1 MHRDGPRSGAMSFL
15 FSVLLGLALA
25 SACWAQDNAGPNAG
39 QEQAGKA
46 VGGPVA
52 SPIAACNEA
61 SASALDAG
69 FGLRCGT
76 SIPAGIFLGSY
87 LAATIDSIGD
97 CVKRCVGNESCT
109 AFSLSAHEAS
119 LGAEKPSAPLCTLYG
134 SAERFIDEAN
144 SVAGVRVSGAVDD
157 SGGSGGGGRHHYH
170 AHRRASAPRKGSKSA
185 SQPGSD
191 DAKVELTPD
200 MTALQPVYFATDR
213 VPATGAPLEASFT
226 AGRASKISYGLSVV
240 SIPKNH
246 TVGNVE
252 RPKFSYLKWRY
263 QAETDADHFRIKALT
278 PLDHDALV
286 SELAGG
292 DDSVLLFVHGYNVTF
307 ADAIYEAAQI
317 AYDAN
322 FPGSVL
328 AFSWPSAGA
337 LLKYDE
343 DRESAEF
350 AAPDLGQILQML
362 SAEIG
367 DKKVYIVA
375 HSMGNQVLVGALQ
388 QAALSKTDLTI
399 NELVMAAPD
408 VDKDVFSRKAEH
420 IREQQRRAGGSR
432 TPDPLGEPSR
442 ARYPHANAGLDAGQG
457 ASEILAL
464 SLKGLSARLCPAPF
478 FGWDHKPGS
487 TGSSSSCSSHL
498 ALSFARYVTSSAIAE
513 FSACLGGRTASSG
526 IRPNAS
532 ARSDVIKCG
541 LSGRSTIRSIVR
553 KIQVPS
559 GSISDQ
565 WKNGI
570 SAGSVR
576 ARNRRASCVA
586 KEGYPPT

>member
-1 MHRDGPRSGAMSFL
+1 MHRKGPRFGATSFL
-15 FSVLLGLALA
+15 ATSLLAVSLLLGLAVMTA
-25 SACWAQDNAGPNAG
+25 GSCWAQDNVGSSAGPKAG
-39 QEQAGKA
+39 QEQAGA
-46 VGGPVA
+46 AIAAPVA

-69 FGLRCGT
+69 FGLRCST

-97 CVKRCVGNESCT
+97 CVKRCVGNESCA

-119 LGAEKPSAPLCTLYG
+119 SGAEKPSAPLCTLYG

-144 SVAGVRVSGAVDD
+144 SVAGVRVNGAVDD
-157 SGGSGGGGRHHYH
+157 SGGSGGGGRHLH
-170 AHRRASAPRKGSKSA
+170 AHHRRASAAKKSSKSA

-278 PLDHDALV
+278 PLDRDALV

-307 ADAIYEAAQI
+307 ADAIYKAAQI

-337 LLKYDE
+337 LLRYDE
-343 DRESAEF
+343 DRESADF

-408 VDKDVFSRKAEH
+408 VDKDVFSRKAEQ
-420 IREQQRRAGGSR
+420 IRSVAKNVTVYASAADKALLASGEKSYGTR
-432 TPDPLGEPSR
+432 LGFVGPSGPNIFPGIEVIDVT
-442 ARYPHANAGLDAGQG
+442 AVGDDMLGLDHGT
-457 ASEILAL
+457 
-464 SLKGLSARLCPAPF
+464 F
-478 FGWDHKPGS
+478 
-487 TGSSSSCSSHL
+487 
-498 ALSFARYVTSSAIAE
+498 
-513 FSACLGGRTASSG
+513 ASSG
-526 IRPNAS
+526 AVL
-532 ARSDVIKCG
+532 AD
-541 LSGRSTIRSIVR
+541 LGRLIRSVSHLEPDIR
-553 KIQVPS
+553 TPTLALMPDKAHLKY
-559 GSISDQ
+559 
-565 WKNGI
+565 W
-570 SAGSVR
+570 R
-576 ARNRRASCVA
+576 
-586 KEGYPPT
+586 YP

>member
-15 FSVLLGLALA
+15 FPLLLGLAVA
-25 SACWAQDNAGPNAG
+25 GSCWAQDNAGPNAG
-39 QEQAGKA
+39 QEQAGA
-46 VGGPVA
+46 AIGAPLA
-52 SPIAACNEA
+52 SPIAACKDV
-61 SASALDAG
+61 SATALDAG

-87 LAATIDSIGD
+87 VAATIDSIGD
-97 CVKRCVGNESCT
+97 CVKRCVGSESCT
-109 AFSLSAHEAS
+109 AFSLAAHVAS
-119 LGAEKPSAPLCTLYG
+119 SGAEKPAAPICTLYG
-134 SAERFIDEAN
+134 SAERFIDEAS
-144 SVAGVRVSGAVDD
+144 SVAGVRVNVGAV
-157 SGGSGGGGRHHYH
+157 GGSPASGPRLH
-170 AHRRASAPRKGSKSA
+170 AHRRYAAAKKSSKRASHSVP
-185 SQPGSD
+185 D

-226 AGRASKISYGLSVV
+226 AGRASTISYGLTVV

-263 QAETDADHFRIKALT
+263 QAETDADHFRIKAQT

-286 SELAGG
+286 SELADG

-307 ADAIYEAAQI
+307 ADAVYKAAQI

-343 DRESAEF
+343 DRESSEF

-408 VDKDVFSRKAEH
+408 VDKDVFSRKAEQ
-420 IREQQRRAGGSR
+420 IRSVAKNVTVYASAADKALLASGEKSYGTRLGFVGPGGPNSFPGIEVIDV
-432 TPDPLGEPSR
+432 TAVGDDML
-442 ARYPHANAGLDAGQG
+442 GLDHGT
-457 ASEILAL
+457 
-464 SLKGLSARLCPAPF
+464 F
-478 FGWDHKPGS
+478 
-487 TGSSSSCSSHL
+487 
-498 ALSFARYVTSSAIAE
+498 
-513 FSACLGGRTASSG
+513 ASSG
-526 IRPNAS
+526 AVL
-532 ARSDVIKCG
+532 AD
-541 LSGRSTIRSIVR
+541 LGRLIRSVSHLEPDIR
-553 KIQVPS
+553 TPTLALMPDKAHLKY
-559 GSISDQ
+559 
-565 WKNGI
+565 W
-570 SAGSVR
+570 R
-576 ARNRRASCVA
+576 
-586 KEGYPPT
+586 YP

>member
-1 MHRDGPRSGAMSFL
+1 MHRDGPRCGASSLLVMPL
-15 FSVLLGLALA
+15 LLGLAAAMMA
-25 SACWAQDNAGPNAG
+25 SPCWAEDQT
-39 QEQAGKA
+39 GKA
-46 VGGPVA
+46 IAGPVA

-61 SASALDAG
+61 SATALDAG

-87 LAATIDSIGD
+87 VAATVDSIGD

-109 AFSLSAHEAS
+109 AFSLVAHEATS
-119 LGAEKPSAPLCTLYG
+119 GAETPVAPICTLYG
-134 SAERFIDEAN
+134 SAERFVDEAN
-144 SVAGVRVSGAVDD
+144 SVAGVRVNGAVGD
-157 SGGSGGGGRHHYH
+157 SGGSSGGGGRHH
-170 AHRRASAPRKGSKSA
+170 AHKRVSVARKSSKSA
-185 SQPGSD
+185 SQPGRD

-213 VPATGAPLEASFT
+213 VSATGAPLEASFT
-226 AGRASKISYGLSVV
+226 AGRASKISYGLTVV

-286 SELAGG
+286 SELASGG
-292 DDSVLLFVHGYNVTF
+292 DSVLLFVHGYNVTF
-307 ADAIYEAAQI
+307 ADAIYKAAQI

-408 VDKDVFSRKAEH
+408 VDKDVFSRKAEQ
-420 IREQQRRAGGSR
+420 IRAVAKNVTVYASAADKALLASGEKSYGTR
-432 TPDPLGEPSR
+432 LGFVGPSGPNIFPGIEVIDVT
-442 ARYPHANAGLDAGQG
+442 AVGDDMLGLDHGT
-457 ASEILAL
+457 
-464 SLKGLSARLCPAPF
+464 F
-478 FGWDHKPGS
+478 
-487 TGSSSSCSSHL
+487 
-498 ALSFARYVTSSAIAE
+498 
-513 FSACLGGRTASSG
+513 ASSG
-526 IRPNAS
+526 AVL
-532 ARSDVIKCG
+532 AD
-541 LSGRSTIRSIVR
+541 LGRLIRSVSHLEPDLR
-553 KIQVPS
+553 TPTLALMPDKAHLKY
-559 GSISDQ
+559 
-565 WKNGI
+565 W
-570 SAGSVR
+570 R
-576 ARNRRASCVA
+576 
-586 KEGYPPT
+586 YP

>member
-307 ADAIYEAAQI
+307 ADAIYKAAQI

-408 VDKDVFSRKAEH
+408 VDKDVFSRKAEQ
-420 IREQQRRAGGSR
+420 IRSVAKNVTVYASAADKALLASGEKSYGTRLGFVGPSGPNIFPGIEVIDVTAVGDDMLGLDHGTFASSSAVLADLGRLIRSVSHLEPDIR
-432 TPDPLGEPSR
+432 TPTLALMPDKAHLKYW
-442 ARYPHANAGLDAGQG
+442 RYP
-457 ASEILAL
+457 
-464 SLKGLSARLCPAPF
+464 
-478 FGWDHKPGS
+478 
-487 TGSSSSCSSHL
+487 
-498 ALSFARYVTSSAIAE
+498 
-513 FSACLGGRTASSG
+513 
-526 IRPNAS
+526 
-532 ARSDVIKCG
+532 
-541 LSGRSTIRSIVR
+541 
-553 KIQVPS
+553 
-559 GSISDQ
+559 
-565 WKNGI
+565 
-570 SAGSVR
+570 
-576 ARNRRASCVA
+576 
-586 KEGYPPT
+586 

>member
-1 MHRDGPRSGAMSFL
+1 MHRDGPRSGAMSL
-15 FSVLLGLALA
+15 LLGLAVMIA
-25 SACWAQDNAGPNAG
+25 NPCWAQD
-39 QEQAGKA
+39 QAGKA

-61 SASALDAG
+61 SATALDAG

-87 LAATIDSIGD
+87 VAATVDSIGD

-109 AFSLSAHEAS
+109 AFSLTAHEAS
-119 LGAEKPSAPLCTLYG
+119 SGTEKPAAPICTLYG
-134 SAERFIDEAN
+134 SAERFVDEPS
-144 SVAGVRVSGAVDD
+144 SVAGVRVNVGAV
-157 SGGSGGGGRHHYH
+157 GGSPAGAARHYS
-170 AHRRASAPRKGSKSA
+170 HRRLMAVKKSSKKASHAVP
-185 SQPGSD
+185 D
-191 DAKVELTPD
+191 DAKIELTPD

-226 AGRASKISYGLSVV
+226 AGRASTVSYGLTVV

-246 TVGNVE
+246 TLGNVE

-286 SELAGG
+286 SELADG
-292 DDSVLLFVHGYNVTF
+292 DASVLLFVHGYNVTF
-307 ADAIYEAAQI
+307 ADAIYKAAQI

-350 AAPDLGQILQML
+350 AAPDLGQVLQML

-408 VDKDVFSRKAEH
+408 VDKDVFSRKAEQ
-420 IREQQRRAGGSR
+420 IRSVAKNVTVYASAADKALLASGEKSYGTRLGFVGPSGPNIFPGIEVIDVTAVGDDMLGLDHGTFASSSAVLADLGRLIRSVSHLEPDIR
-432 TPDPLGEPSR
+432 TPTLALMPDKAHLKYW
-442 ARYPHANAGLDAGQG
+442 RYP
-457 ASEILAL
+457 
-464 SLKGLSARLCPAPF
+464 
-478 FGWDHKPGS
+478 
-487 TGSSSSCSSHL
+487 
-498 ALSFARYVTSSAIAE
+498 
-513 FSACLGGRTASSG
+513 
-526 IRPNAS
+526 
-532 ARSDVIKCG
+532 
-541 LSGRSTIRSIVR
+541 
-553 KIQVPS
+553 
-559 GSISDQ
+559 
-565 WKNGI
+565 
-570 SAGSVR
+570 
-576 ARNRRASCVA
+576 
-586 KEGYPPT
+586 

>member
-1 MHRDGPRSGAMSFL
+1 MHREGPRFGATSFLATSFLAMSL
-15 FSVLLGLALA
+15 LLGLAVMA
-25 SACWAQDNAGPNAG
+25 AGSCWAQDNVGSSAGPKTG

-52 SPIAACNEA
+52 SPIAACEEA
-61 SASALDAG
+61 SATALDAG

-87 LAATIDSIGD
+87 VAATVDSIGD
-97 CVKRCVGNESCT
+97 CVKRCVGNESCA
-109 AFSLSAHEAS
+109 AFSLVAHEAAS
-119 LGAEKPSAPLCTLYG
+119 GAEKPAGPICTLYG
-134 SAERFIDEAN
+134 SAERFVDEAS
-144 SVAGVRVSGAVDD
+144 SVAGVRVSNAVDD
-157 SGGSGGGGRHHYH
+157 SGGSSGGGGGRHH
-170 AHRRASAPRKGSKSA
+170 AHKRFSAARKGSKTA
-185 SQPGSD
+185 SEPNN
-191 DAKVELTPD
+191 AKVELTPD

-213 VPATGAPLEASFT
+213 VAATGAPLEASFT

-307 ADAIYEAAQI
+307 ADAIYKAAQI

-337 LLKYDE
+337 LLRYDE
-343 DRESAEF
+343 DRESADF

-408 VDKDVFSRKAEH
+408 VDKDVFSRKAEQ
-420 IREQQRRAGGSR
+420 IRAVAKNVTVYASAADKALLASGEKSYGTR
-432 TPDPLGEPSR
+432 LGFVGPTGPNIFPGIEVIDVT
-442 ARYPHANAGLDAGQG
+442 AVGDDMLGLDHGT
-457 ASEILAL
+457 
-464 SLKGLSARLCPAPF
+464 F
-478 FGWDHKPGS
+478 
-487 TGSSSSCSSHL
+487 
-498 ALSFARYVTSSAIAE
+498 
-513 FSACLGGRTASSG
+513 ASSG
-526 IRPNAS
+526 AVL
-532 ARSDVIKCG
+532 AD
-541 LSGRSTIRSIVR
+541 LGRLIRSVSHLEPDIR
-553 KIQVPS
+553 TPTLALMPDKAHLKY
-559 GSISDQ
+559 
-565 WKNGI
+565 W
-570 SAGSVR
+570 R
-576 ARNRRASCVA
+576 
-586 KEGYPPT
+586 YP